1 LQIFSKCH
9 TKVFDIFVSI
19 FYFTPYLSSAPAKQ
33 IGQLDGETGWLAG
46 FGSSIFGISIKT
58 TAIKPKT
65 SRLTSQTAS

>member
-1 LQIFSKCH
+1 MPYQSFRHFCIHFL
-9 TKVFDIFVSI
+9 
-19 FYFTPYLSSAPAKQ
+19 FYPLPFLGSGKAT
-33 IGQLDGETGWLAG
+33 GQLDGETGWLAG

>member
-1 LQIFSKCH
+1 MPYQSFRHFCIHFL
-9 TKVFDIFVSI
+9 
-19 FYFTPYLSSAPAKQ
+19 FYPYLSSALAKQ
-33 IGQLDGETGWLAG
+33 TGQLDGETGWLAG